1 MMTESPVS
9 PKDAPRR
16 PESAVGRP
24 APSSV
29 LARRI
34 IVLAVVL
41 TAASALLIKVT
52 GSRAELAETNY
63 QANLI
68 RLQDLMFGPAPKS
81 VLVGSSISGRL
92 LPSYFKGSQL
102 EPVANLG
109 LDGSGPPLGLQF
121 CLERPAKMVF
131 VEINTILKEWDKNDA
146 TLEDAARST
155 TFQLARHVPL
165 LRAGFRP
172 SSVIYSW
179 LKARH
184 SPAQQPLVEKE
195 RSVPMDAIKE
205 EKPVADIAVDLPPG
219 ARISATKVEDAVKRL
234 RTAGCKVI
242 LVNVPAGAH
251 TSTSSSLSY
260 TFAHDLSQRLGI
272 PFVDLAV
279 ECEKRK
285 KTLSYTDGLHL
296 TPVSARLVAEV
307 LGRAVEGR
315 TPGN

>member
-9 PKDAPRR
+9 SKDAPRR

-41 TAASALLIKVT
+41 TAASALLIKFT

-121 CLERPAKMVF
+121 CLQRPAKMVF

-172 SSVIYSW
+172 SSVIYSL
-179 LKARH
+179 LKARR
-184 SPAQQPLVEKE
+184 PPVEKE
-195 RSVPMDAIKE
+195 RPARANADKESEKAADSAVALMLQGHIVDQLSPLLEIK
-205 EKPVADIAVDLPPG
+205 
-219 ARISATKVEDAVKRL
+219 RIPKYQ
-234 RTAGCKVI
+234 
-242 LVNVPAGAH
+242 P
-251 TSTSSSLSY
+251 
-260 TFAHDLSQRLGI
+260 
-272 PFVDLAV
+272 
-279 ECEKRK
+279 
-285 KTLSYTDGLHL
+285 
-296 TPVSARLVAEV
+296 
-307 LGRAVEGR
+307 
-315 TPGN
+315 